1 MIDIAIVGAGPAGLS
16 AAIYASRAGF
26 SAVAFE
32 ELVAGG
38 QLTSID
44 RLENYPGFAEGIG
57 GFDIA
62 LSLRAQAERF
72 GAQIVSE
79 KVNGLRVSAEEGE
92 PFVIET
98 NAGSHEA
105 RSVVIATGAKPRPL
119 PIEGSERL
127 VGRGISYCAT
137 CDGNFFRGK
146 RVAVVGG
153 GDTACADAVYLSR
166 IASEVHLI
174 HRRTALRA
182 APWYAARLESLEGLE
197 RHLGYTVEA
206 LHESDG
212 RLTGLDM
219 VDVESGE
226 VTSLPID
233 GLFVAVGTVPETS
246 WLDGAVEL
254 DEAGYV
260 VSHDEVL
267 TSRAGVFVAGDVRTS
282 PLRQVVTAASDGA
295 LAAEAAAKYLAS

>member
-44 RLENYPGFAEGIG
+44 RLENYPGFAEGVG

-166 IASEVHLI
+166 VASEVHLI

-182 APWYAARLESLEGLE
+182 APWYAARLEDLEGLE

-212 RLTGLDM
+212 RLTGLNM
-219 VDVESGE
+219 VDVRSGE

>member
-174 HRRTALRA
+174 HRRAALRA
-182 APWYAARLESLEGLE
+182 APWYAARLVGLEGLE

>member
-1 MIDIAIVGAGPAGLS
+1 MIDIAIIGAGPAGLS

-62 LSLRAQAERF
+62 LALRAQAERF
-72 GAQIVSE
+72 GSQIVSE
-79 KVNGLRVSAEEGE
+79 NVNGLRVPAEEGE

-119 PIEGSERL
+119 PVEGSERL

-182 APWYAARLESLEGLE
+182 APWYAARLEGLEGLE

-226 VTSLPID
+226 VTSLPVD
-233 GLFVAVGTVPETS
+233 GLFVAVGTAPETS
-246 WLDGAVEL
+246 WIDGAVEL